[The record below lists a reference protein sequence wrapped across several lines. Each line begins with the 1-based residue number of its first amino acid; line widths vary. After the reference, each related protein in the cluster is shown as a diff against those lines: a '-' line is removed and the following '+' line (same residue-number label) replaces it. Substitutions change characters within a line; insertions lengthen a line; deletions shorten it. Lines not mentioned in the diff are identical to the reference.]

1 MLHFW
6 DWLSSKTYLI
16 FRLPEDIYQI
26 AKVSKILQIMEKGC
40 AADFKNKCLE
50 EIDINVNEIN
60 FDSDEEVVSG
70 N

>member
-1 MLHFW
+1 
-6 DWLSSKTYLI
+6 
-16 FRLPEDIYQI
+16 
-26 AKVSKILQIMEKGC
+26 MEKGC